1 MFPSILT
8 EQQESYIPLESVLT
22 VLGGIERIRKG
33 GSSQSED
40 GGTAPV
46 HERTHELLVRSL
58 GERSEKRHDN
68 LLLVRGQVASD
79 LSHCHKGNIQTHRIK
94 AERTAHISEGSAG
107 QVGVEEEGGGNM

>member
-1 MFPSILT
+1 M
-8 EQQESYIPLESVLT
+8 LT

-79 LSHCHKGNIQTHRIK
+79 LRHFHKDDIQPTKSRKNRAIV
-94 AERTAHISEGSAG
+94 TTYISEVRRP
-107 QVGVEEEGGGNM
+107 QVGVEEEGGGDM